1 MGSIKRKDIWEKEN
15 MVNEA
20 YVQSIELANKLH
32 EEISLIQEKICEL
45 VKLDAAAECDNP
57 DLGSQRKTLIAYMTK
72 EAEELE
78 KSLDSYQNET
88 Y

>member
-1 MGSIKRKDIWEKEN
+1 M
-15 MVNEA
+15 
-20 YVQSIELANKLH
+20 
-32 EEISLIQEKICEL
+32 
-45 VKLDAAAECDNP
+45 KLDAAAECDNP
-57 DLGSQRKTLIAYMTK
+57 DLVSQRKTLIAYMTK

>member
-32 EEISLIQEKICEL
+32 EEISLIQEKI
-45 VKLDAAAECDNP
+45 
-57 DLGSQRKTLIAYMTK
+57 
-72 EAEELE
+72 
-78 KSLDSYQNET
+78 
-88 Y
+88 